1 MIIDSTYFE
10 ENNFIANINEPDPNN
25 RTSDT
30 LSMLIEVTERNL
42 LSNTFGFEM
51 YQDLIKYYK
60 DDSLTPPTEYKNL
73 VDGCIYE
80 VEGKKRFWS
89 GLRNQATKESLIA
102 DLVYYEYQINN
113 ITQTTGI
120 GEVSID
126 IKVGNKAN
134 VLPKTTRAWNRFIA
148 KYNGVIGVSISG
160 YTLERN
166 PYWLISNRR
175 GNGYGVDYYGH
186 NNEGEVSLIQFL
198 EDNKKDYPL
207 IVLDNC
213 RYGGEFKNEWGI

>member
-1 MIIDSTYFE
+1 MIIDSSYFE

-25 RTSDT
+25 RTSDN
-30 LSMLIEVTERNL
+30 LNMLIELTERNL
-42 LSNTFGFEM
+42 LSITFGRAM
-51 YQDLIKYYK
+51 YEDLIKYYK

-113 ITQTTGI
+113 ITQTTGV

-126 IKVGNKAN
+126 VKVGNKAN